1 MRKFAWGKREQ
12 AWGKREMALYLS
24 GEGMVGE
31 VSGENFLGNLMAIYV
46 LTIIELD

>member
-1 MRKFAWGKREQ
+1 VRKFAWGKREQ

-31 VSGENFLGNLMAIYV
+31 VSGENFQGRSAQL
-46 LTIIELD
+46 

>member
-12 AWGKREMALYLS
+12 AWGKKEMALYLS

-31 VSGENFLGNLMAIYV
+31 VSGVNFLGN
-46 LTIIELD
+46 